1 MISLILKKY
10 GQKGYYFTENLSK
23 KPKPQL
29 WIKNSNTYNPTL
41 FSILQSAPTTILSVW
56 NGDWGYTSAYHPFTC
71 RSKRK
76 YYKVISLPLAIQY
89 FQLLSFHLYPLCGW
103 GKLRH
108 FFTPRFNPLFPSPS
122 SYWLHFT
129 HAHIHIRVSRCATTS
144 VRIHGFCW
152 GQEK

>member
-23 KPKPQL
+23 KPKL

-108 FFTPRFNPLFPSPS
+108 FFTPRLNPS
-122 SYWLHFT
+122 SPPPAVIGYISHTHTFT
-129 HAHIHIRVSRCATTS
+129 LEFHVVLLQACRFMDFAEGR
-144 VRIHGFCW
+144 
-152 GQEK
+152 KNKP